1 MAITCNPQD
10 LADASVCFENQLSE
24 SQRSAI
30 NTYLLA
36 QMVELLI
43 PDNPTDPQT
52 LLNLSCEF
60 GRLKPAQLLQIQ
72 VYLLCDLMS
81 SVPN

>member
-10 LADASVCFENQLSE
+10 LADASVCFETQLSE

-36 QMVELLI
+36 QMVELFI

-60 GRLKPAQLLQIQ
+60 RCLTPAQLLQIQ

-81 SVPN
+81 GGPD